1 MSHAKKEEATQ
12 RPNKSSI
19 LKLGILV
26 SVVVVVAVVY
36 SQFQD
41 VLSLDYL
48 ASKEGQLRAYQDNHA
63 ILGALL
69 SFLIYVAVTGL
80 SLPGAAVLTLG
91 LGWLLGFSKG
101 LIVVSFASTTGATLA
116 FLFSRFLLRE
126 TVMGKF
132 GDRLKTFNDALERE
146 GPFYLFTLRL
156 IPVVP
161 FFVINLVM
169 GLTPIRTTTYWWV
182 SQLGMIPATAV
193 YVYAGSTFPSLSAIA
208 ENGVGGILKP
218 QLIVA
223 FALLGLFPIIV
234 KKGLALTRRKAKA

>member
-1 MSHAKKEEATQ
+1 MSNGNQMAAD
-12 RPNKSSI
+12 KSPKRMSSLKFGVILAVVAGAAIVYNQYGSI
-19 LKLGILV
+19 L
-26 SVVVVVAVVY
+26 S
-36 SQFQD
+36 FD
-41 VLSLDYL
+41 NL

-63 ILGALL
+63 LLGALI

-80 SLPGAAVLTLG
+80 SLPGAAILTLG
-91 LGWLLGFSKG
+91 LGWLLGFGKG

-116 FLFSRFLLRE
+116 FLFSRFLLRD
-126 TVMGKF
+126 TIMSKF
-132 GDRLKTFNDALERE
+132 GDRLTTFNDALERE

-169 GLTPIRTTTYWWV
+169 GLTPIRATTYWWV
-182 SQLGMIPATAV
+182 SQIGMIPATAV

-208 ENGVGGILKP
+208 ENGVSGILKP
-218 QLIVA
+218 QLLVA

-234 KKGLALTRRKAKA
+234 KKGLALSKRKAKA